1 MAMLNEIREIPDK
14 AEKILYSTKNIKL
27 PTDVPYIGM
36 GSSYYAILAM
46 YYQGLPIKPSRASEY
61 YNYLSQK
68 KIKELGVLISQ
79 SGRTGEVIWCRDLFK
94 RFYAITNVLKS
105 PLCVSTNLE
114 RVFPLLAGTEISS
127 STKTYI
133 NTLITLYNGLGV
145 DPSPAVD
152 ILRGKMYEYEKWGNE
167 TAGLIYE
174 LIATNHYKGS
184 YIIGNGPNIGTVHQA
199 AHILSEATKYP
210 FIGMSVSE
218 YDHGPK
224 ETAKDSVV
232 IVIKS
237 DGVSYRRTHKLFE
250 LVENAGANVF
260 YYEDKDVPENLS
272 PITSII
278 PLMFMTHYLSRLLK
292 ISKPFT
298 VGEKIT
304 ETE

>member
-1 MAMLNEIREIPDK
+1 MAMLQEIKEIPDH

-27 PTDVPYIGM
+27 PLDVPYIGM
-36 GSSYYAILAM
+36 GSSYYASLAM
-46 YYQGLPIKPSRASEY
+46 YYQGIPIRPSRASEY
-61 YNYLSQK
+61 YNYLSNK
-68 KIKELGVLISQ
+68 EIKELGVLISQ
-79 SGRTGEVIWCRDLFK
+79 SGRSSEVIWCRDLFK

-145 DPSPAVD
+145 DPSLAVNL
-152 ILRGKMYEYEKWGNE
+152 LRGKMYEYEKWGKQ

-174 LIATNHYKGS
+174 LIIQHNYKGT

-199 AHILSEATKYP
+199 AHILSEATKHP

-237 DGVSYRRTHKLFE
+237 DGVSYRRTSKLFD
-250 LVENAGANVF
+250 LVENAGAHVF
-260 YYEDKDVPENLS
+260 YYEEKDVPEPLS
-272 PITSII
+272 PITSIV
-278 PLMFMTHYLSRLLK
+278 PLMFMTYYLSKLFK
-292 ISKPFT
+292 IPKPFI
-298 VGEKIT
+298 VGNKIT
-304 ETE
+304 EV

>member
-1 MAMLNEIREIPDK
+1 MAMLKEIKEIPDK

-27 PTDVPYIGM
+27 PLDVPYIGM
-36 GSSYYAILAM
+36 GSSYYASLCM
-46 YYQGLPIKPSRASEY
+46 YYQGIPIRPSRASEY
-61 YNYLSQK
+61 YNYLSGK
-68 KIKELGVLISQ
+68 KVKDLGVLISQ
-79 SGRTGEVIWCRDLFK
+79 SGRSSEVTWCRDLFK

-114 RVFPLLAGTEISS
+114 RVFPLLAGTELSS
-127 STKTYI
+127 STKTYV

-145 DPSPAVD
+145 DPTPAVD
-152 ILRGKMYEYEKWGNE
+152 LIRGKMYEYEKWGNQ
-167 TAGLIYE
+167 TAGLIYDR
-174 LIATNHYKGS
+174 IISDNYKGG

-199 AHILSEATKYP
+199 AHILSESTKYP

-232 IVIKS
+232 IVVKS
-237 DGVSYRRTHKLFE
+237 DGVSYRRTNKLFE
-250 LVENAGANVF
+250 LVENAGARVF
-260 YYEDKDVPENLS
+260 SYEDKDVPEPLT

-278 PLMFMTHYLSRLLK
+278 PLMFMTYYLSKLLK
-292 ISKPFT
+292 ISKPFV

-304 ETE
+304 EE

>member
-1 MAMLNEIREIPDK
+1 MSMLQEIKEIPDK

-36 GSSYYAILAM
+36 GSSYYAILGM
-46 YYQGLPIKPSRASEY
+46 YYQGIPIQPSRASEY

-68 KIKELGVLISQ
+68 KVKDLGVLISQ
-79 SGRTGEVIWCRDLFK
+79 SGRSSEVIWCRDLFN

-114 RVFPLLAGTEISS
+114 RVFPLLAGTEVSS

-133 NTLITLYNGLGV
+133 NTLITLYNGLGI
-145 DPSPAVD
+145 DPSLAVD
-152 ILRGKMYEYEKWGNE
+152 LLRGKMYEYEKWGNE

-174 LIATNHYKGS
+174 LIATNNYKGS
-184 YIIGNGPNIGTVHQA
+184 YIIGNGPHISTVHQA
-199 AHILSEATKYP
+199 AHILSESTKFP

-260 YYEDKDVPENLS
+260 YYEDKDVPEALS
-272 PITSII
+272 PITSIV
-278 PLMFMTHYLSRLLK
+278 PLMFMTYYLSKLLK
-292 ISKPFT
+292 ISKPFM
-298 VGEKIT
+298 VGSKIT
-304 ETE
+304 EVE